1 MARIRN
7 SRSVEIVHSSF
18 IDLLFGAFGAFVF
31 IMITYVILTMNLT
44 PDEVKGVI
52 DKYANANK
60 TLTEKVENLGGK
72 VAQLTAQVKD
82 KQKVEDENRKLKE
95 DLTQARQTAA
105 KAKGEAEQARQEAAN
120 AEKMAGK
127 YKEEKEKAE
136 QRIAALEGKIKE
148 MQPPPSADDASER
161 IAQLEGQLAD
171 VKGQVDK
178 LGRDNKALNQKN
190 KALNQKNEALKNKL
204 AAYERQKKKSP
215 TPAENLEGKQGTVH
229 AWLKYL
235 FLLFLYILGSELS
248 AAISRGQ
255 SSSLQNLF
263 KRHNIQELVDHSTGE
278 RKFVGLNEA
287 VVNQV
292 TGMIRKFK
300 ISRTLL
306 WLAIIV
312 GAGVY
317 LVKVMQMSLANIWI
331 PATIAIVLYAY
342 LRKRFDLL

>member
-190 KALNQKNEALKNKL
+190 KALKNKL
-204 AAYERQKKKSP
+204 AAYEQPPTESP
-215 TPAENLEGKQGTVH
+215 PPAEHLEGKQGTVH

-235 FLLFLYILGSELS
+235 FLLFLYILGAELS

-255 SSSLQNLF
+255 NSSVQNLF
-263 KRHNIQELVDHSTGE
+263 KQHNIQELVDHSTGK
-278 RKFVGLNEA
+278 RQYVGLNEA
-287 VVNQV
+287 VVDQV
-292 TGMIRKFK
+292 TGMIRKFT